1 MLQKMKDALPEREKH
16 RDAFKDLDDGLRG
29 EYGTTLKQ
37 WREQVE
43 AWEHDA
49 AQPNPFERKAES
61 KYEIV
66 MEILMLILIP
76 PPYITGITMGS
87 VRLEL
92 AREDQAVLQTGTYFA
107 LHEDCTPS
115 VLISTGLELEEQQ

>member
-1 MLQKMKDALPEREKH
+1 MLWKMKDALPEREKH
-16 RDAFKDLDDGLRG
+16 REAFEDLDDGLRG
-29 EYGTTLKQ
+29 EYGATLEQ

-49 AQPNPFERKAES
+49 AQPNPFERKAQS
-61 KYEIV
+61 MYEI
-66 MEILMLILIP
+66 MILILILICSL
-76 PPYITGITMGS
+76 YITAITMAS

-92 AREDQAVLQTGTYFA
+92 AKEDQVDLQTGTSLT